1 MTSKEKE
8 VFEALKK
15 ELSETDIIP
24 VEDNFVFEPVDE
36 TELEKYYRYLIVAD
50 EAYCM
55 DPKRSAPRASYFC
68 GEVWT
73 LSDECGNF
81 VAVAHVVA
89 HVDRSRN
96 VWVWKGEVMY
106 LHN

>member
-1 MTSKEKE
+1 MTSKEAFK
-8 VFEALKK
+8 VLKN
-15 ELSETDIIP
+15 ELSETEIVPI
-24 VEDNFVFEPVDE
+24 EDNFVFKSVDE
-36 TELEKYYRYLIVAD
+36 EELEKYYRYLMED
-50 EAYCM
+50 THYMES
-55 DPKRSAPRASYFC
+55 KRKAAKASYFC

-73 LSDECGNF
+73 LTDECGNF

-89 HVDRSRN
+89 HADRSRD

>member
-1 MTSKEKE
+1 MTIKE
-8 VFEALKK
+8 VFDALKK
-15 ELSETDIIP
+15 ELSESDIIP
-24 VEDNFVFEPVDE
+24 IEDNFVFESVDDKE
-36 TELEKYYRYLIVAD
+36 ELEKYYRYLIVAD

-68 GEVWT
+68 GGVWT

-81 VAVAHVVA
+81 VAVAHV
-89 HVDRSRN
+89 DRAWKGSRY
-96 VWVWKGEVMY
+96 VWKGEVMY

>member
-1 MTSKEKE
+1 MTSKE
-8 VFEALKK
+8 VFKVLKN

-24 VEDNFVFEPVDE
+24 VEDNFVFKSVDE
-36 TELEKYYRYLIVAD
+36 EELEKYYRYLMEDTYIP
-50 EAYCM
+50 M
-55 DPKRSAPRASYFC
+55 DSTRSAPRASYFC
-68 GEVWT
+68 GKVWT

-89 HVDRSRN
+89 HVDRSRD